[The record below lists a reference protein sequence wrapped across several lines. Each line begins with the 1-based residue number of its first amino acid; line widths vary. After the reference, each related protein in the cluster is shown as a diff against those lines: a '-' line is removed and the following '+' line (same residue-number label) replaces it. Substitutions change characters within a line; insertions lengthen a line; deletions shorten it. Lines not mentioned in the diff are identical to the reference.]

1 MVASWSS
8 SLEPKWAN
16 SPLLLM
22 ASSVAS
28 RPMVRP
34 SRPSTEA
41 RSAAVCRIAVLVR
54 VPLVVARRGM
64 GPLYGTIVR
73 ASLGL
78 VGTNDRASTGCVA
91 VIRHGLT
98 DRGGVWGRR
107 PPCATQMPG
116 DEIKEET
123 Q

>member
-8 SLEPKWAN
+8 SLEPKWAKR
-16 SPLLLM
+16 PLLLM

-28 RPMVRP
+28 RPLVRP

-41 RSAAVCRIAVLVR
+41 RSAAVCRIVVLVL

-64 GPLYGTIVR
+64 GSLYGTIVR
-73 ASLGL
+73 ASIAS

-91 VIRHGLT
+91 VVRHGPT
-98 DRGGVWGRR
+98 KGAGYAVRQRQGH
-107 PPCATQMPG
+107 
-116 DEIKEET
+116 
-123 Q
+123 